1 MKIRKSTPIKW
12 RFLCW
17 TTAFATALISQ
28 PSLAHWQYTR
38 WGMTPNEVVAAS
50 KGKALLVTS
59 TQFGENGETAD
70 VGAIHE
76 IAGIKFETV
85 FLFREKR
92 LSMVIV
98 WSEDSQQ
105 CRALSRDLLA
115 TYGKPSS
122 VKNGLMPRTDWEDQ
136 ANGNSIAFIEAN
148 MGSCILQYEEAPRR
162 SGL

>member
-1 MKIRKSTPIKW
+1 MKTGKGRAARRCLVAIGFT
-12 RFLCW
+12 LG
-17 TTAFATALISQ
+17 AVGVAQ
-28 PSLAHWQYTR
+28 PSLAHWQYTH

-50 KGKALLVTS
+50 NGKARLVTS
-59 TQFGENGETAD
+59 SQFGENGETAD

-85 FLFREKR
+85 FLFQEKR

-115 TYGKPSS
+115 KYGKPSS
-122 VKNGLMPRTDWEDQ
+122 IKTGLMPRTDWDDQ
-136 ANGNSIAFIEAN
+136 TNGNSIAFIEAN
-148 MGSCILQYEEAPRR
+148 IGSCILQYEEARQR